1 MKVYTSRTEVPG
13 NEKWNLEDI
22 YSDLTMW
29 ENDLQLVEEMAAKL
43 KQFDGAIHDG
53 KSLYQYLKQR
63 EELSYK
69 FNHVYAY
76 SMLKVDED
84 TRDAQFTILIR
95 SC

>member
-1 MKVYTSRTEVPG
+1 MKVYTSRGEVPV

-22 YSDLTMW
+22 YTDLTKW
-29 ENDLQLVEEMAAKL
+29 ENDLQAVEEMAVKL
-43 KQFDGAIHDG
+43 KEFDGAIQDG

-76 SMLKVDED
+76 SMLRVDED
-84 TRDAQFTILIR
+84 TRDAT
-95 SC
+95 